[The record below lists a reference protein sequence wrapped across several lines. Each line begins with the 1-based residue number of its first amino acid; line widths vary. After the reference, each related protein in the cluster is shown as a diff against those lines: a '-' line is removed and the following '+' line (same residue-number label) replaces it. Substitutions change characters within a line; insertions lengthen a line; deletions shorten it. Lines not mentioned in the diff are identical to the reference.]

1 MKRLKKFVK
10 HPIKIAIT
18 GKIASG
24 KSTVSEIIKKLG
36 FSVFESDKEV
46 NKLFRDKSTKKK
58 IKDLFFEKIDN
69 LIEKDGS
76 INKGLLGDYVFLNKD
91 ELKNLE
97 DLIHPLLNKE
107 KQKFIGSNK
116 KKKILFFDI
125 PLLFEKKLFSH
136 YNFIIY
142 VYVQKKIQ
150 EERVLKRKKMNK
162 NKFEKILNAQ
172 NYNLKDYNKFISIKI
187 DTSKDLDQIKRTIV
201 SFINKKVLYF

>member
-1 MKRLKKFVK
+1 VK

-46 NKLFRDKSTKKK
+46 NKLFRVKSTKKK

-107 KQKFIGSNK
+107 KQKFIDSNK

-150 EERVLKRKKMNK
+150 EERVLKRK
-162 NKFEKILNAQ
+162 
-172 NYNLKDYNKFISIKI
+172 NLY
-187 DTSKDLDQIKRTIV
+187 
-201 SFINKKVLYF
+201 Y

>member
-1 MKRLKKFVK
+1 MK

-24 KSTVSEIIKKLG
+24 KSTISELIKKLG

-46 NKLFRDKSTKKK
+46 NKLFRVKSTKKK

-107 KQKFIGSNK
+107 KQKFIDSNK

-162 NKFEKILNAQ
+162 NKFEKILDVQ
-172 NYNLKDYNKFISIKI
+172 NYNVKDYNKFISIKI
-187 DTSKDLDQIKRTIV
+187 DTSKDLNQIEKTLV
-201 SFINKKVLYF
+201 SFINKKVLCY

>member
-1 MKRLKKFVK
+1 MK

-46 NKLFRDKSTKKK
+46 NKLFRVKSTKKK

-97 DLIHPLLNKE
+97 DLIHPLLDKE
-107 KQKFIGSNK
+107 KQKFIDSNK

-162 NKFEKILNAQ
+162 NKFEKILDVQ
-172 NYNLKDYNKFISIKI
+172 NYNVKDYNKFISIKI
-187 DTSKDLDQIKRTIV
+187 DTSKDLNQIEKTLV
-201 SFINKKVLYF
+201 SFINKKVLCY

>member
-1 MKRLKKFVK
+1 MK

-24 KSTVSEIIKKLG
+24 KSTISELIKKLG

-46 NKLFRDKSTKKK
+46 NKLFRVKSTKKK

-107 KQKFIGSNK
+107 KQKFIDSNK

-162 NKFEKILNAQ
+162 NKFEKILDAQ

-187 DTSKDLDQIKRTIV
+187 DTSKDLNQIQKTLV
-201 SFINKKVLYF
+201 SFINKKVLCF